1 MGAWKTRSAAGPA
14 LTWQATGLVFMT
26 AMNYLYLGDLS
37 QGMGLS
43 LLLTVQG
50 LLAYVVHERLWAKVR
65 WGLQSPIPSAESH
78 PDGAP
83 LPINPHPDPTPES
96 CG

>member
-1 MGAWKTRSAAGPA
+1 MENKKRTWTKA

-26 AMNYLYLGDLS
+26 AMNYLYLGNLS

-43 LLLTVQG
+43 LLLAIQG

-65 WGLQSPIPSAESH
+65 WGTQSPRPPSERPS
-78 PDGAP
+78 DGTAP
-83 LPINPHPDPTPES
+83 VNPHPDPAPES